1 MIQNC
6 ISFWETA
13 RPDWYALYAE
23 HTQRERA
30 GEVGPRPWATR
41 VLRRWD
47 AARAALHAARREK
60 MRRRE
65 EAVLQRGRGGAGGG
79 GGGGGRRAGGG
90 GGCGVGGGGAGD
102 D

>member
-65 EAVLQRGRGGAGGG
+65 EAVLQRGRAAA
-79 GGGGGRRAGGG
+79 REAVDRETI
-90 GGCGVGGGGAGD
+90 VEEV
-102 D
+102 